1 MTSENGTPATRVH
14 DLVRRLRER
23 ASWLESR
30 SFAELHGTIER
41 EAADTLEALTEGL
54 RRRCKNAI
62 SEAERTEAAYE
73 KAGIN
78 SIRYMAIGVREQC
91 EEIRKWLN
99 ESDS

>member
-1 MTSENGTPATRVH
+1 MSSENGMPATRVH

-41 EAADTLEALTEGL
+41 EAADALESLTEGL
-54 RRRCKNAI
+54 RRRCEESIA
-62 SEAERTEAAYE
+62 EAERTESAYE
-73 KAGIN
+73 AAGIN

-91 EEIRKWLN
+91 EEILKWLN
-99 ESDS
+99 AEDS

>member
-1 MTSENGTPATRVH
+1 MSSENGMPATRVH

-41 EAADTLEALTEGL
+41 EAADALELFAKEL
-54 RRRCKNAI
+54 RRRCNEATA
-62 SEAERTEAAYE
+62 EAERTEAAYE
-73 KAGIN
+73 AAGVN

-91 EEIRKWLN
+91 VEVMKWIDELGF
-99 ESDS
+99 